1 MCNKIIQPDNIAW
14 LIALPV
20 AFYHSLFDKP
30 VQVVHRLFCLSS
42 CQAAVVFACE
52 AGILCK
58 VFVDTPQAFVTI
70 SG

>member
-1 MCNKIIQPDNIAW
+1 MSNPIVTVI
-14 LIALPV
+14 
-20 AFYHSLFDKP
+20 KP
-30 VQVVHRLFCLSS
+30 SIGLRPYIRYYCHRLFCLSS

-52 AGILCK
+52 AGILCE